1 MGYKETELGGVPAKM
16 YWRYWNT
23 NGHGVAVVARFKD
36 FGNFVEVK
44 CYLGAAGPQREMDAV
59 QATLK
64 YGEALQEN
72 EMFAMM
78 PYLKDEIDDLDKNY
92 VFRD

>member
-1 MGYKETELGGVPAKM
+1 MGYMEKELGGVPAKM

-36 FGNFVEVK
+36 FGSFVECK
-44 CYLGAAGPQREMDAV
+44 CYLGAAGPQKEMDAV
-59 QATLK
+59 QATLE
-64 YGEALQEN
+64 YGEALQER
-72 EMFAMM
+72 EMFALM
-78 PYLKDEIDDLDKNY
+78 PYLKDEIADTGKKF